1 MGALHLVDFD
11 LVDESN
17 LNRQHYF
24 REHLGRPKTEA
35 LAEQLRRIDP
45 GIELTLDRVRVD
57 AGNAAA
63 LFAARRIVCEAFDD
77 PRCKAD
83 LVNALLTE
91 APNTGVVAGSGMSG
105 CGTADALVTRRVGR
119 RLFVCGDG
127 EADVADEALFAR
139 GGPVRGAAGARR
151 RAPRAG
157 TRRKLTEATGRRG
170 RPGRD
175 IHGIRTGYLVAGRPD
190 VHLALHPGVKVQ
202 PRPRGGG
209 RARCG
214 AEIVTLAVRRATRG
228 RTEASSAPFPRA

>member
-1 MGALHLVDFD
+1 MDALSSRIGEEARARLAAARVGVAGLGGLGSHIAVMLARSGVGALH

-45 GIELTLDRVRVD
+45 GIELSLDRVRVD

-63 LFAARRIVCEAFDD
+63 LFAGERIVCEAFDD

-91 APNTGVVAGSGMSG
+91 ASNTVVVAGSGMAG
-105 CGTADALVTRRVGR
+105 AGPADALVTRRVGR

-127 EADVADEALFAR
+127 EADVADEALFAPR
-139 GGPVRGAAGARR
+139 VALCAAQQALVVVR
-151 RAPRAG
+151 
-157 TRRKLTEATGRRG
+157 
-170 RPGRD
+170 
-175 IHGIRTGYLVAGRPD
+175 LVLG
-190 VHLALHPGVKVQ
+190 L
-202 PRPRGGG
+202 
-209 RARCG
+209 
-214 AEIVTLAVRRATRG
+214 E
-228 RTEASSAPFPRA
+228 EN

>member
-1 MGALHLVDFD
+1 MDALSSRIGEEARARLAAARVGVAGLGGLGSHIAVMLARSGVGALHLVDFD

-63 LFAARRIVCEAFDD
+63 LFAGERIVCEAFDD

-91 APNTGVVAGSGMSG
+91 APNTGV
-105 CGTADALVTRRVGR
+105 ADALVTRRVGR

-127 EADVADEALFAR
+127 EADVADEALFAPR
-139 GGPVRGAAGARR
+139 VALCAAQQALVVVR
-151 RAPRAG
+151 
-157 TRRKLTEATGRRG
+157 
-170 RPGRD
+170 
-175 IHGIRTGYLVAGRPD
+175 LVLG
-190 VHLALHPGVKVQ
+190 LEGN
-202 PRPRGGG
+202 
-209 RARCG
+209 
-214 AEIVTLAVRRATRG
+214 
-228 RTEASSAPFPRA
+228 